1 MRISTQNRGQETVM
15 YRNGSV
21 YSPADPF
28 ATAVLVQGD
37 RVVWV
42 GEEAGADSLTDN
54 KVTTVDL
61 DGLVL
66 VPGFVAR
73 GGGDAPAEDETRA
86 LVSAGYTACIV
97 GEGDEKPAFHS
108 FAEDFGHDLPA
119 GVEVRRASDTKFSH
133 SEAGLLVEA
142 SLEDRGWIDVIREEL
157 RAGTAVGLVPAEKST
172 QEDPIINPWAW
183 ATQGL
188 RLLSDETGLP
198 TRATFTAQTRG
209 LRRLFRVGG
218 PLGGQIVPD
227 ANADFVGWR
236 AEALMVQTADS
247 RIAAWSTDPRARTPL
262 LPELAGEKYPQAEI
276 ARIGTLEY
284 GL

>member
-1 MRISTQNRGQETVM
+1 MSMITHNYGDATVM

-42 GEEAGADSLTDN
+42 GEEAGADSLTDD

-66 VPGFVAR
+66 VPGFV
-73 GGGDAPAEDETRA
+73 GRA
-86 LVSAGYTACIV
+86 DSTLGESGRSAMIAAGYTACIV
-97 GEGDEKPAFHS
+97 DDTQRSIQLHS
-108 FAEDFGHDLPA
+108 FTEEPDRELPA
-119 GVEVRRASDTKFSH
+119 EVVVRRQSQPADSSGK
-133 SEAGLLVEA
+133 SEMLIEA
-142 SLEDRGWIDVIREEL
+142 SLSDTGWIDLVREEL
-157 RAGTAVGLVPAEKST
+157 RLGSAVGLLPGGQMVGAEST
-172 QEDPIINPWAW
+172 VNPWAW
-183 ATQGL
+183 ATLGL
-188 RLLSDETGLP
+188 RSDVDEVGLP

-209 LRRLFRVGG
+209 VKRLFRAGG
-218 PLGGQIVPD
+218 PFGGQIVPD
-227 ANADFVGWR
+227 SLAEFTGWR

-262 LPELAGEKYPQAEI
+262 LPELVGEKYPVFELS
-276 ARIGTLEY
+276 RIGSTEY
-284 GL
+284 RM